1 MSTKKNIIA
10 VRVTDE
16 QHEFLLRWQHQLQEE
31 LGMDIPLGA
40 LVRRMLDKV
49 IHEFHTQGDS
59 GITPGTEDHKQAVHG
74 FMATY
79 RDTKRRDKK
88 K

>member
-16 QHEFLLRWQHQLQEE
+16 QHTFLLRWQQHLQEE

-49 IHEFHTQGDS
+49 IQDFHAHGDT
-59 GITPGTEDHKQAVHG
+59 GITPGTAEHRKAVFG
-74 FMATY
+74 AMAKY
-79 RDTKRRDKK
+79 RDKK
-88 K
+88 